1 MYFVVYIG
9 ENGQYSSWLKQAFPD
24 MFVCANYVVASQLIT
39 DTWTGKKTGKKNFNA
54 PFFIFYEQT
63 TVTLDLPRIK
73 FLRTKFPNAYISL
86 VTKGVQ
92 DRLVPSY
99 LKAGVND
106 TCLTSTT
113 LERVKKSVDDISEN
127 ASIILSNVKPLSS
140 KEIAVFKLPL
150 WKRSFDIIF
159 SLVAIII
166 LSPILIFTTIAIL
179 IEDGKPVFYTSKR
192 AGSNY
197 NIFDFY
203 KFRSMYV
210 NADQKLKTLNDSN
223 QYGVR
228 KEVEGDSLVGKV
240 FGDDDDFDPKQ
251 MENMLVSDD
260 FVISEKEFNSEKSVE
275 NENAFVKIEHDPRV
289 TKVGAILRKF
299 SLDELPQLFNIL
311 KGDMSVVGNRPLP
324 LYEAERLTAD
334 EYIDRFFAPA
344 GLTGLWQ
351 VTKRGKK
358 GKLSPDERKALDIRY
373 AKTFSFWL
381 DLKIIFK
388 TFAAFIQKDDV

>member
-9 ENGQYSSWLKQAFPD
+9 ENGQYSSWLKQAFSD
-24 MFVCANYVVASQLIT
+24 MFVCANYVVASQLII
-39 DTWTGKKTGKKNFNA
+39 DTWTGKKQGKRNFDV

-86 VTKGVQ
+86 VTNGIQ
-92 DRLVPSY
+92 DRFVPSY

-106 TCLTSTT
+106 TCLTTTT

-127 ASIILSNVKPLSS
+127 ASIILSSVKPLSS

-159 SLVAIII
+159 SLMAIII
-166 LSPILIFTTIAIL
+166 LSPILIFIAIAIL

-210 NADQKLKTLNDSN
+210 NADQKLKTLNGSN
-223 QYGVR
+223 QYGAKR
-228 KEVEGDSLVGKV
+228 EVEGDSLDGKV
-240 FGDDDDFDPKQ
+240 FGDEDNFDPKQ
-251 MENMLVSDD
+251 MENMLISDD

-351 VTKRGKK
+351 ITKRGKK
-358 GKLSPDERKALDIRY
+358 GKLSPDERKALDIKY